1 MNSSLERLNAKENF
15 NYSNT
20 QRIKNIFLSLATIS
34 FLATCANSSVVISDP
49 SSSGSI
55 KISKAGM
62 LEKNVS
68 GAGCLDGKNCTIN
81 TDASTRLWLK
91 NVDGYNIHVSN
102 SGKISKDNQHAIMI
116 DENSKNINII
126 NNGSII
132 GGKSEIVEKP
142 ELPPEET
149 QDPFVEGD
157 GIFIRNNSHVASIIN
172 NNLIDGNHGILIYG
186 GTIDKFTNNNNLLAK
201 YDGFYIGNSKVTI
214 IENKKTIQGSNFG
227 ILIRHSSTIDNINN
241 SGLIQG
247 LNRGGISI
255 EYGSKV
261 KKIDNR
267 GSIVAKTDGI
277 YLGKSLENLNNN
289 GTIKGNNYGIL
300 VREQSILDNLYNSKD
315 IISSS
320 RDGITIEDRGKI
332 KTLNN
337 LGVISGEKKGLR
349 IGSNYKSKGA
359 LDNLDNKGKILGK
372 EYGLYM
378 QKQSTLQNF
387 TNKGTIQGA
396 TAIGV
401 NNSTIVDFKNYG
413 SIISTTGPSISLTN
427 STMSNFTNI
436 AGINSQK
443 EILNLD
449 SSTIKSFVNS
459 GVLNSQTSSMILKKS
474 TLENLSNSGTIQGK
488 QAGISFD
495 SAIGG
500 TLTNAGNIIGDINGI
515 NIDSASK
522 VDSIILTSSNA
533 LIAGVNAGINN
544 EGTIGKD
551 DTSNAITL
559 KQGIITALQNNRQ
572 INTAGNAL
580 INNGTIQG
588 NISLTN
594 NAKIIGT
601 LKNTKTITG
610 SIELNSNSQIN
621 TISNAGTINK
631 DIKLNQSTIT
641 NINNAGTITNGINLS
656 NKSAIG
662 DITNSG
668 NVNSIT
674 LANSGITN
682 ITNSG

>member
-1 MNSSLERLNAKENF
+1 SLERLNAKENF

-34 FLATCANSSVVISDP
+34 FLATCANSSVIISDP

-81 TDASTRLWLK
+81 TDASARLWLK
-91 NVDGYNIHVSN
+91 NVDGYDIHVSN
-102 SGKISKDNQHAIMI
+102 SGKISKNNQHAIMI
-116 DENSKNINII
+116 DENSKNIKII

-142 ELPPEET
+142 ELPPEGT

-172 NNLIDGNHGILIYG
+172 NNLIDGNHGILIYD

-201 YDGFYIGNSKVTI
+201 YDGFYIGDSKVTI

-227 ILIRHSSTIDNINN
+227 ILIRYSSTIDNINN

-261 KKIDNR
+261 KKIDNG

-289 GTIKGNNYGIL
+289 GAIKGNNYGIL
-300 VREQSILDNLYNSKD
+300 VRERSILDNLYNSKD
-315 IISSS
+315 IIGS

-349 IGSNYKSKGA
+349 VGSNYKSKGA

-372 EYGLYM
+372 EHGLYM

-413 SIISTTGPSISLTN
+413 SIISITGPSISLTN

-436 AGINSQK
+436 AGIDSQK
-443 EILNLD
+443 EILNLN

-459 GVLNSQTSSMILKKS
+459 GVLNSQTSSMVLKKS
-474 TLENLSNSGTIQGK
+474 TLENLSNSGTILGK
-488 QAGISFD
+488 QAGISFEE
-495 SAIGG
+495 AIGG
-500 TLTNAGNIIGDINGI
+500 TLTNAGSIIGDTNGI

-594 NAKIIGT
+594 NAKIIG
-601 LKNTKTITG
+601 
-610 SIELNSNSQIN
+610 
-621 TISNAGTINK
+621 
-631 DIKLNQSTIT
+631 
-641 NINNAGTITNGINLS
+641 
-656 NKSAIG
+656 
-662 DITNSG
+662 
-668 NVNSIT
+668 
-674 LANSGITN
+674 
-682 ITNSG
+682 